1 MQVWKNKPYEKEQ
14 PVRMQKIEKKT
25 AKKWKGIN
33 ANQK

>member
-14 PVRMQKIEKKT
+14 PVRMQKIEKT